1 MSKNDKITKSE
12 GFEAL
17 MYQLLETEL
26 GGKEVYTLAIQC
38 AVNPELKEEW
48 QKYLS
53 ETKVHIQIARDLLT
67 EIGLDPEREVPA
79 RIPVRTIGQGL
90 LAAMTAARKGS
101 SKAEAEVVAAECV
114 VEAETKD
121 HMNWQLL
128 TALSEKTEGALKKAL
143 SAAVAKVEHQEDHHL
158 YHTRGWARELWMQS
172 LGLPAV
178 LPPPEEVKQVETA
191 IGASRAEQQR
201 EKMVEA

>member
-1 MSKNDKITKSE
+1 MSKNGKIAKSE

-26 GGKEVYTLAIQC
+26 GGTEVYTLAIKC

-53 ETKVHIQIARDLLT
+53 ETKEHVQIARDLLQ
-67 EIGLDPEREVPA
+67 ELGMDPDREVPA

-90 LAAMTAARKGS
+90 IAAMNAARKDG
-101 SKAEAEVVAAECV
+101 SKAEAELVAAECV

-121 HMNWQLL
+121 HMNWQLVTTL
-128 TALSEKTEGALKKAL
+128 AEKTDGTVKKAL
-143 SAAVAKVEHQEDHHL
+143 AAAVAKVEHQEDHHL

-178 LPPPEEVKQVETA
+178 LPPPEEVKHVETA

-201 EKMVEA
+201 EKMVQA